1 MDRLKDL
8 LTILYRPRETMRAIL
23 DRPDRWSVQVV
34 LLAYFCSCVSDTD
47 IRDTGRMLSNLKL
60 LPMTA
65 IITLVLI
72 AVAAV
77 WVLILYLL
85 SWIAT
90 PIGRILGG
98 TGPVADVR
106 AALAW
111 AMVPVIWSV
120 IYRIPLA
127 ILQRRIQIQPKPNVH
142 DVLLRFVE
150 HGGCSFL
157 VILLALEFLF
167 FLWCIFVASC
177 TVAEAQRF
185 SIQKGF
191 VNVVITLALPVM
203 VIAAA
208 MFSLRGSTG

>member
-1 MDRLKDL
+1 M
-8 LTILYRPRETMRAIL
+8 
-23 DRPDRWSVQVV
+23 
-34 LLAYFCSCVSDTD
+34 
-47 IRDTGRMLSNLKL
+47 
-60 LPMTA
+60 
-65 IITLVLI
+65 
-72 AVAAV
+72 
-77 WVLILYLL
+77 
-85 SWIAT
+85 
-90 PIGRILGG
+90 LGG
-98 TGPVADVR
+98 SGPVADVR

-191 VNVVITLALPVM
+191 VRPVM
-203 VIAAA
+203 AVRLPLWSQVHPVRPCEI
-208 MFSLRGSTG
+208 GTCIWC